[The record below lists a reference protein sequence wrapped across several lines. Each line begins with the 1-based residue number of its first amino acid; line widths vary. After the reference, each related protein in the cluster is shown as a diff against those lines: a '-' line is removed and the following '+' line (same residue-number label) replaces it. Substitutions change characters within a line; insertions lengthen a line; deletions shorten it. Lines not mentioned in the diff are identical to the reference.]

1 MYVDLQLGAQ
11 GSSSLYLNTQKT
23 TQFGLR
29 LTEVK
34 TNKDLE
40 IISTLLRNITFGP
53 ATLHLYSLAYFKHFS
68 TF

>member
-34 TNKDLE
+34 TNKDLG
-40 IISTLLRNITFGP
+40 NN
-53 ATLHLYSLAYFKHFS
+53 LYSPKKYYFWTCYSSFIFIS
-68 TF
+68 IF